1 MYKINIYTDNAP
13 LSEDVIATGME
24 RVNTRLFKCLNSHI
38 DSIYV
43 SNANKEVYADDIDQ
57 DLKIK
62 TQISSLNVINNLL
75 RRIIYKLESN
85 FGFSMDLIFYFIKK
99 KIIKNINDSGCQV
112 LFVPLGADIRGF
124 KRAVEISRSTNSELW
139 VYIVDDFESFSE
151 FKKDKNGLNLCKK
164 IANYLESCTRVLV
177 ISQGMKNYI
186 ENKYN
191 AKAEVLNLPYDDYN
205 KSVNHEVTSNKEI
218 LFLGNLSHFYLDG
231 ILDILKVI
239 QYLNDELGYN
249 LKLRLTSACPKEI
262 YENYSS
268 IITVESVAGKDN
280 LHKMISE
287 SALCFIPYS
296 FDNKYK
302 TMVTTSFPSKTLEC
316 IAHSKS
322 VLVYGPQYSSSIQYF
337 NDNDIATCVSDRSFT
352 LLTEGVVSALNIDM
366 QQLYKNTLI
375 TNHSNDYIRSVV
387 LEQA

>member
-24 RVNTRLFKCLNSHI
+24 RVNTRLFKCLNYHI

-62 TQISSLNVINNLL
+62 TQISSTNVINNLL
-75 RRIIYKLESN
+75 RRIIYKMESN

-99 KIIKNINDSGCQV
+99 KIIKNINDSDCKV

-164 IANYLESCTRVLV
+164 IENYLESCTRVLV

-205 KSVNHEVTSNKEI
+205 KSVNHEVTLNKEI

-268 IITVESVAGKDN
+268 IIIVESVAGKDN
-280 LHKMISE
+280 LHKMIRE

-322 VLVYGPQYSSSIQYF
+322 VLVYGPQYSSSVQYF

-352 LLTEGVVSALNIDM
+352 LLTEGVVSALNVDM
-366 QQLYKNTLI
+366 QQLYKSTLI
-375 TNHSNDYIRSVV
+375 TNHSNGYIRSVV